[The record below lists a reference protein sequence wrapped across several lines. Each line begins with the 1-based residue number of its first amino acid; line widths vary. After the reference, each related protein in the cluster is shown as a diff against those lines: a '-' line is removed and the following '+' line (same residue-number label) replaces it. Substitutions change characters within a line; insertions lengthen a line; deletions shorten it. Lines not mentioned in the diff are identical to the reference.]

1 MFVLGFFKPK
11 SASPPAAAQQHPLV
25 REGFFP
31 GRFEGRFE
39 GRFDGRFDG
48 RFEGRFGGWFEGGGK
63 WGGGVIELVR

>member
-11 SASPPAAAQQHPLV
+11 SASPPAVSLQHSSTPLV
-25 REGFFP
+25 REVFFA

-48 RFEGRFGGWFEGGGK
+48 RFEGRFEGWFEGGGK
-63 WGGGVIELVR
+63 